1 METWPYTTH
10 HPLVSFGRDCT
21 IGYGYLL
28 ADTYKKKKKRE
39 GSVHCYNFMYIILQ
53 KEKQKPYKK
62 IENRITLQTTCSPL

>member
-1 METWPYTTH
+1 METWPYTTP

-28 ADTYKKKKKRE
+28 ADTYKKKRE

-53 KEKQKPYKK
+53 KEKQK
-62 IENRITLQTTCSPL
+62 TLQKNRK